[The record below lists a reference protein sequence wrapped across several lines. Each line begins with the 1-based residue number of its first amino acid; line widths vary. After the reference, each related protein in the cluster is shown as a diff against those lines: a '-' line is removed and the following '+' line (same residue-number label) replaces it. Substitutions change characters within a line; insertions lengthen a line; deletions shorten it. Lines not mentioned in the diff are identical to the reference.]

1 MQFNIHLE
9 SIGFVENMFLS
20 MEARRRNT
28 LMGRHF
34 ASTDLLTKV
43 FLKRLRSLMILTNL
57 CIDDSEI
64 WRIQYVEDRKNSAHV
79 AWMEENWPNGRPEDF
94 DYQ

>member
-1 MQFNIHLE
+1 MTNAIQHSLGEYWICPKHVPEYGGKATEYTHGSTFCFHGSAYE
-9 SIGFVENMFLS
+9 SFP
-20 MEARRRNT
+20 EA
-28 LMGRHF
+28 
-34 ASTDLLTKV
+34 
-43 FLKRLRSLMILTNL
+43 LMILTNL